1 MLLLVDLDN
10 TLIDRDGGFARW
22 AEGFVEELGGGQ
34 EDLDWLLA
42 ADQHGYAK
50 RRTLADGLR
59 ERLEPHMPTE
69 ELEMHLR
76 CGQLPFIS
84 PYPGV
89 VAELQ
94 RLRTRGVPI
103 VVVTNGRMDQQSRK
117 LELTGIGELVDH
129 VVISESVGVKKPSAG
144 IFEKA
149 LDGLGLREETGTV
162 WMVGD
167 HPVADIAG
175 GRAAG
180 CETGWVRHGRTWE
193 DQEHTWQPTVQAETT
208 LEVLRLIAEDPE
220 PADLTGRAGPTG
232 QSQTLER
239 QIHPGHP

>member
-1 MLLLVDLDN
+1 MLLLIDLDN

-34 EDLDWLLA
+34 EDLEWLLA
-42 ADQHGYAK
+42 ADDHGYGK

-59 ERLEPHMPTE
+59 ERLEPRMPTE

-76 CGQLPFIS
+76 RGQLPFIS

-89 VAELQ
+89 VEELQ

-103 VVVTNGRMDQQSRK
+103 VVVTNGRTDQQSRK

-129 VVISESVGVKKPSAG
+129 VVISESVGAKKPSAG

-149 LDGLGLREETGTV
+149 LDGLGLREEAGTV

-208 LEVLRLIAEDPE
+208 LEVLRLIAGNH
-220 PADLTGRAGPTG
+220 DLAQSAANAGHDQQDATP
-232 QSQTLER
+232 
-239 QIHPGHP
+239 